1 MTHLIL
7 TGLLEAAGA
16 AATAS
21 GCLAGAGAK
30 LAPVGLLPVSCA
42 GKLAN
47 LLAPPPEAEEV
58 LGRSALCCCCCRPE
72 GRALVLLA

>member
-7 TGLLEAAGA
+7 TGLLAAAGA
-16 AATAS
+16 DATAS
-21 GCLAGAGAK
+21 GCLAGAK

-47 LLAPPPEAEEV
+47 LLAPPPVAGEV
-58 LGRSALCCCCCRPE
+58 LGRSDLCCCCCRPE

>member
-58 LGRSALCCCCCRPE
+58 LGRSALCCCCRPE

>member
-7 TGLLEAAGA
+7 TGLLEAAGV

-21 GCLAGAGAK
+21 GCLAGAK
-30 LAPVGLLPVSCA
+30 LGPVGLLPVSCA

-58 LGRSALCCCCCRPE
+58 LGRSALCCCRPE

>member
-16 AATAS
+16 AARTS

-47 LLAPPPEAEEV
+47 LFAPPPEAEEV

>member
-7 TGLLEAAGA
+7 TGLLEALGA

-21 GCLAGAGAK
+21 GCRAGAK

-58 LGRSALCCCCCRPE
+58 LGRSALCCCCRPE